1 MKIKETLFY
10 NNLKRCYFR
19 MRAFLI
25 PKRIYAHI
33 KYYVLYHT
41 KLSIDNPQTFDEK
54 IWWLKLHYFNPLM
67 TICTDKYLVRKYVEK
82 CGLRDILNECYA
94 SFTSVDDIDIE
105 KLPNEF
111 FLKCNHL
118 SGGNIICTKDNFD
131 KEKIKKIFRPLLRNN
146 FYYYGFEYNYKYIK
160 PQIVIEK
167 VLRPLDGSSL
177 LDYKFMCFA
186 GVPRLLFL
194 DIGACDKDGGHSEH
208 YYRNVYDMRFNLL
221 EIKETRD
228 NFLDDSIQKPKNF
241 DYMIECAKILSKP
254 FPHCRV
260 DLYNVDGKVYFGE
273 ITFFHGSGYNHIE
286 PHKADLEIGS
296 WIPLDKSYPIKYG
309 LEEVEKA
316 FLKLTS

>member
-25 PKRIYAHI
+25 PKRMYAHI
-33 KYYVLYHT
+33 KYYILYHK
-41 KLSIDNPQTFDEK
+41 KLSIDKPQTFDEK

-94 SFTSVDDIDIE
+94 NFTSVDDIDIE

-167 VLRPLDGSSL
+167 ILRPLDGSSL

-194 DIGACDKDGGHSEH
+194 DIGACDKDGGHTEH
-208 YYRNVYDMRFNLL
+208 YYRKCV
-221 EIKETRD
+221 
-228 NFLDDSIQKPKNF
+228 
-241 DYMIECAKILSKP
+241 
-254 FPHCRV
+254 
-260 DLYNVDGKVYFGE
+260 
-273 ITFFHGSGYNHIE
+273 
-286 PHKADLEIGS
+286 
-296 WIPLDKSYPIKYG
+296 
-309 LEEVEKA
+309 
-316 FLKLTS
+316 

>member
-1 MKIKETLFY
+1 MNKNKALY
-10 NNLKRCYFR
+10 NVAKRGYFR
-19 MRAFLI
+19 LRDYVM
-25 PKRIYAHI
+25 PKCVYAQI
-33 KYYVLYHT
+33 KYYLRYCK
-41 KLSIDNPQTFDEK
+41 KLNLKDPQTFDEK
-54 IWWLKLHYFNPLM
+54 IWWLKFHYFNPLM

-82 CGLRDILNECYA
+82 CGLCDILNECYA
-94 SFTSVDDIDIE
+94 NFTSVDDIDIE

-118 SGGNIICTKDNFD
+118 SGGNMICTKDNFD

-146 FYYYGFEYNYKYIK
+146 FYYYGFEYNYRHIK

-167 VLRPLDGSSL
+167 ILRPLDGGSL

-186 GVPRLLFL
+186 GVPKLLFL

-208 YYRNVYDMRFNLL
+208 YYRNVYDMQFNLL

-228 NFLDDSIQKPKNF
+228 NFLDNSIQKPKNF
-241 DYMIECAKILSKP
+241 DYMVECAKILSKP

-309 LEEVEKA
+309 LEEVEKT

>member
-10 NNLKRCYFR
+10 NKLKRCYFR

-33 KYYVLYHT
+33 KYYVLYHK
-41 KLSIDNPQTFDEK
+41 KLSVDKPQTFDEK
-54 IWWLKLHYFNPLM
+54 IWWLKFHYFNPLM

-94 SFTSVDDIDIE
+94 NFSSVDDIDIE

-146 FYYYGFEYNYKYIK
+146 FYYYGFEYNYKHIK

-167 VLRPLDGSSL
+167 ILRPLDGSSL

-194 DIGACDKDGGHSEH
+194 DIGACDKDGEHSEH
-208 YYRNVYDMRFNLL
+208 YYRNVYDMQFNLL

-241 DYMIECAKILSKP
+241 DYMIECAKILSNP